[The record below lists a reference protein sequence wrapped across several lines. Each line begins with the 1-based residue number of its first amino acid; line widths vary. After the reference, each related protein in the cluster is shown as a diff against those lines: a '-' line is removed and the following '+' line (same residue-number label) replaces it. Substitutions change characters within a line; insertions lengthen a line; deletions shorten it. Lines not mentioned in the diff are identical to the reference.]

1 MAKKRNTKANK
12 KWFTKPS
19 FLVDERIRFILGISS
34 SLFTIYLGIA
44 FVSFFFTGGA
54 DQSKLDIQLLEL
66 LSDSGIRVEN
76 WTGKT
81 GAFLSNLL
89 INKGFGLAACSTLY
103 ILTVLSI

>member
-103 ILTVLSI
+103 ILTVL